1 YGTPLTQYVIFGNS
15 IANKSGGWM
24 TNSLFHETTLA
35 NASYHTIVLP
45 NVDTLYS
52 EGLID
57 LSGNDVVATMPPL
70 ETGRFYVWPFYDV

>member
-1 YGTPLTQYVIFGNS
+1 
-15 IANKSGGWM
+15 M
-24 TNSLFHETTLA
+24 TNSLLHETTLA

-57 LSGNDVVATMPPL
+57 LSGGDVIATMHEPM
-70 ETGRFYVWPFYDV
+70 EAGRFFVWPFYDM